1 MYGRRCG
8 MGDGVNKQTIY
19 DWKAKYGGMNASEV
33 QRLRLLKDENSRIR
47 TYPKLEQVL
56 VLS

>member
-1 MYGRRCG
+1 